1 MTKVFLVKIKFSSFE
16 QILVDERTNEI
27 SISTNELPIKGR
39 ANKVIIK
46 IMSRYFNIKPANVK
60 IVRGVSARTKI
71 IQIS

>member
-1 MTKVFLVKIKFSSFE
+1 
-16 QILVDERTNEI
+16 VDERTNEI

-60 IVRGVSARTKI
+60 IVRGISARTKI